1 MAVNDSKAA
10 TKAAVTSSVLPE
22 EVFAVEVKNHE
33 LLKLAYDAYL
43 ANVRQSSA
51 TTLTRG
57 LVRGGGKKPWAQ
69 KGTGRAR
76 FGSSRNPIWRGGGIV
91 FGPLGNENY
100 SKKISTQSKRQAIRQ
115 ALTLASKAEK
125 VHVLDVVT
133 TGKTA
138 EVVKFLADNKFAR
151 KTLLVVETKTPE
163 LLRATNNIQ
172 NVLLVSTKYLSVFHI
187 LNADHIVIS
196 KASLP
201 TLKSWLVKPTGEE
214 A

>member
-115 ALTLASKAEK
+115 ALTLANQANK

-163 LLRATNNIQ
+163 LLRATNNLQ
-172 NVLLVSTKYLSVFHI
+172 DVLLVSTKYLTVFHI
-187 LNADHIVIS
+187 LNADHIVLS

-201 TLKSWLVKPTGEE
+201 TLKSWLVKEE
-214 A
+214 V

>member
-1 MAVNDSKAA
+1 MADTKTTA
-10 TKAAVTSSVLPE
+10 TKPAVLPE
-22 EVFAVEVKNHE
+22 EVFAVDVKNHE

-100 SKKISTQSKRQAIRQ
+100 SKKISTQSKRQATRQ
-115 ALTLASKAEK
+115 ALTLANEANK
-125 VHVLDVVT
+125 VHVLDIKT

-138 EVVKFLADNKFAR
+138 EVVKFLADNKLDR
-151 KTLLVVETKTPE
+151 KVLVVVEAKSPE

-172 NVLLVSTKYLSVFHI
+172 NVLLVGTKYLNVFHI
-187 LNADHIVIS
+187 LNADHIVLS
-196 KASLP
+196 KDSIP